1 MIEGRASEQSHC
13 EWGAKSAMG
22 FRVFVG
28 TLAILVVSGQVRA
41 GDADDLIRQGVER
54 RRQRDDAGALRL
66 FEQAYEAGHSPRALA
81 QIALAEQALGK
92 WVSASE
98 HLRQALAIQGDP
110 WIAKNRAALT
120 EATARVGEHVG
131 WIEIFGGP
139 QGAEVRLDGTARGTL
154 PLPRPL
160 AAPTGSVAV
169 DLWQGGS
176 VVVHRTTTVRAGE
189 TTREAFETTPVV
201 VAALTSPR
209 EKSHGARPAAD
220 PHVGPGGVHVAEA
233 QSDDVPDG
241 KDAAQLST
249 GASDAQ
255 VSDVHGNDSH
265 ASASPSAA
273 RIPLVVTTG
282 VLAAGALVFAVI
294 EHTTWYNKGDTF
306 NGMSGCNRIAA
317 NRGAPGCAALYD
329 DGQRARLLTFAG
341 YGAAAALAATSVVL
355 FYALDN
361 GGPADRQVAC
371 SIDPARH
378 GLACAL
384 RF

>member
-1 MIEGRASEQSHC
+1 
-13 EWGAKSAMG
+13 MG

-28 TLAILVVSGQVRA
+28 TLAILVASGQVRA

-54 RRQRDDAGALRL
+54 RRQRDDASALRL

-81 QIALAEQALGK
+81 QVALAEQALGK

-110 WIAKNRAALT
+110 WIAKNRGALT
-120 EATARVGEHVG
+120 EAAARVGEHVG

-139 QGAEVRLDGTARGTL
+139 QGAEVRLDGGVRGTL

-176 VVVHRTTTVRAGE
+176 VAVHRTTTVRAGE
-189 TTREAFETTPVV
+189 TTREAFDTPPVV
-201 VAALTSPR
+201 VAALTSTR
-209 EKSHGARPAAD
+209 EKSRGVHPAAD
-220 PHVGPGGVHVAEA
+220 AHVGPGGVHVAQV
-233 QSDDVPDG
+233 QSDDAQDG
-241 KDAAQLST
+241 KDAAQPSA
-249 GASDAQ
+249 GATDAQ
-255 VSDVHGNDSH
+255 VSDVHSDDAH
-265 ASASPSAA
+265 TPASRSAA

-306 NGMSGCNRIAA
+306 NAMLGCNRIAP
-317 NRGAPGCAALYD
+317 NRGGAGCAALYD
-329 DGQRARLLTFAG
+329 DGQRAKFLTFVG
-341 YGAAAALAATSVVL
+341 YGAAAAFAATSVIL
-355 FYALDN
+355 FYALDSAE
-361 GGPADRQVAC
+361 PADRQVAC
-371 SIDPARH
+371 SIDPARR

>member
-1 MIEGRASEQSHC
+1 
-13 EWGAKSAMG
+13 MG

-28 TLAILVVSGQVRA
+28 TLAILVAAGQVKA

-110 WIAKNRAALT
+110 WIAKNRGALT
-120 EATARVGEHVG
+120 EAAARVGEHVG

-139 QGAEVRLDGTARGTL
+139 QGAEVRLDGGSRGTL

-169 DLWQGGS
+169 DLWLGGS
-176 VVVHRTTTVRAGE
+176 VAVHRTTTVRAGE
-189 TTREAFETTPVV
+189 TTREAFDTPPVV

-209 EKSHGARPAAD
+209 DKSRSMHTAAAD
-220 PHVGPGGVHVAEA
+220 AHVGPGGVHVAQV
-233 QSDDVPDG
+233 QSDDAPDG
-241 KDAAQLST
+241 KDAAQLSA

-255 VSDVHGNDSH
+255 VTDVRGDD
-265 ASASPSAA
+265 ARASPSRSAA

-282 VLAAGALVFAVI
+282 VLAAGAVVFAVI
-294 EHTTWYNKGDTF
+294 EHTTWFNKGDTF
-306 NGMSGCNRIAA
+306 NGMGCNRLAPD
-317 NRGAPGCAALYD
+317 RGGAGCSALYD
-329 DGQRARLLTFAG
+329 DGQRAKLLTFVG
-341 YGAAAALAATSVVL
+341 YGAAAALAATSVIL

-361 GGPADRQVAC
+361 GEPADRQVAC
-371 SIDPARH
+371 SIDPARR